1 MYKIVYSAQSE
12 KFIRKLDTKRQVKVK
27 HRMELVAHNP
37 FVHDSNLEKIKDM
50 IHGYKL
56 RVGDIRAV
64 YELDPETK
72 TITVTRI
79 APRSSAYKP

>member
-56 RVGDIRAV
+56 RVGDIRLV
-64 YELDPETK
+64 YEVDSNNQTIAVWK
-72 TITVTRI
+72 TDWRDRI
-79 APRSSAYKP
+79 YKK